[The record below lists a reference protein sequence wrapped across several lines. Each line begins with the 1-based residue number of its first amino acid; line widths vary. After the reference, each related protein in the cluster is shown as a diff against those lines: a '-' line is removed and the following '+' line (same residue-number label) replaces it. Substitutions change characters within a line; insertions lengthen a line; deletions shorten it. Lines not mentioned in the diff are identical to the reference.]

1 MSVTRKIIW
10 SAIALG
16 AVAMFISLAPD
27 MRRYI
32 KMECM

>member
-1 MSVTRKIIW
+1 MVSRVKIIW

-27 MRRYI
+27 IRRYG
-32 KMECM
+32 